1 MLCRGG
7 SQDGGARA
15 GFAAADVVQAFPL
28 VGTLWG
34 VYLFQDYKNA
44 GKRTVVLLGNTYAF
58 YVGAVIV
65 IGLSSR

>member
-1 MLCRGG
+1 M
-7 SQDGGARA
+7 
-15 GFAAADVVQAFPL
+15 QAFPL

-58 YVGAVIV
+58 YVGAVII
-65 IGLSSR
+65 IGLSAR